1 MPGCG
6 KSTIGVLT
14 AKILGYDFLD
24 TDLLVQQRG
33 GKRLQEIIDSEGLET
48 FRQIEESVLL
58 SVNAKNTL
66 IATGGS
72 AIYYPRAMRHLS
84 SIGTVAYLR
93 APLPVICDH
102 LRDFRKRGIAMP
114 GGMTI
119 EALLRE
125 RSPLY
130 ERYADLTV
138 DVTASEIA
146 ENMEKLVAVY
156 QSFRNQ

>member
-1 MPGCG
+1 
-6 KSTIGVLT
+6 
-14 AKILGYDFLD
+14 
-24 TDLLVQQRG
+24 
-33 GKRLQEIIDSEGLET
+33 
-48 FRQIEESVLL
+48 
-58 SVNAKNTL
+58 
-66 IATGGS
+66 
-72 AIYYPRAMRHLS
+72 
-84 SIGTVAYLR
+84 
-93 APLPVICDH
+93 
-102 LRDFRKRGIAMP
+102 MP